1 MVAVDAAARRP
12 CHDRAVQVTGSLL
25 RARALFIKAQ
35 GDDAWPRVLEALQ
48 PATREIAKA
57 GFLETRWYPFDVLID
72 LSSTADRVLG
82 KGDMALCHQMGRF
95 SCNITLTTVHR
106 LLLKFGNLGHL
117 VDRAATAW
125 RVQFDQGEIIVH
137 EKSRDL
143 YVFELR
149 GVPDPHRA
157 HCAAITGWMERAAEL
172 SGEDDFEWQEKC
184 KALGDAYCL
193 WTFKRSR
200 RLGLTKP

>member
-1 MVAVDAAARRP
+1 
-12 CHDRAVQVTGSLL
+12 VQVTGSLL
-25 RARALFIKAQ
+25 RARTLFIKSQ
-35 GDDAWPRVLEALQ
+35 GDDAWPRVLGELE
-48 PATREIAKA
+48 PATREAAKA
-57 GFLETRWYPFDVLID
+57 GFLETRWYPYAVLID
-72 LSSTADRVLG
+72 LSATADRVLG
-82 KGDMALCHQMGRF
+82 QGDMALCHQMGRF

-125 RVQFDQGEIIVH
+125 RVQFDTAEIVVH

-149 GVPDPHRA
+149 GVPQPHRA

-184 KALGDAYCL
+184 KASGDNYCL
-193 WTFKRSR
+193 WTFKRTYTR
-200 RLGLTKP
+200 GLAKP